1 MREVPGFSKYL
12 VSEDGKI
19 YRFGREL
26 CLCIDKDGYLR
37 CAITNDFGR
46 RKMIASHTAVAL
58 AFIGPKPTPKHEVC
72 HNDGSKTNNHFSNLR
87 WGTRK
92 ENHQDLKRH
101 GTSLVGEKNG
111 RAKLTEENV
120 NEIKKIVKASFV
132 RKRVRRGVISGLA
145 KKFCVHPDTIRRAS
159 KSKTWR

>member
-1 MREVPGFSKYL
+1 MRKIPGFSKYL

-26 CLCIDKDGYLR
+26 CFWTDRDGYLR
-37 CAITNDFGR
+37 CCITDDNGR
-46 RKMIASHTAVAL
+46 RRMISSHAAVAL
-58 AFIGPKPTPKHEVC
+58 AFIGPKPSPKHEVC
-72 HNDGSKTNNHFSNLR
+72 HNDGSKSNNHFSNLR

-101 GTSLVGEKNG
+101 GTSLIGEKNG

-120 NEIKKIVKASFV
+120 NEIKRVIKSSMGKQ
-132 RKRVRRGVISGLA
+132 RVRRGTMASLA

-159 KSKTWR
+159 KSKQWR